1 MLFSKLLNRGHARP
15 GYGTDPFSGV
25 EMPLH
30 EDVPDGLI
38 DVAESKHQK
47 EGRVEIEVGEIHEGK
62 HHEVHKR
69 DLEDGT
75 ESRVARG
82 TVSVI
87 LGPVSHT
94 DDGSAPDS
102 MYSPSTS
109 YSNRPGSPVASTRSK
124 ISLNFTNWSC
134 SREDSSLM

>member
-47 EGRVEIEVGEIHEGK
+47 EGRVEIEVGEIHLPFRGRRGFRF
-62 HHEVHKR
+62 HPR
-69 DLEDGT
+69 DPT
-75 ESRVARG
+75 KNF
-82 TVSVI
+82 VI
-87 LGPVSHT
+87 
-94 DDGSAPDS
+94 
-102 MYSPSTS
+102 Y
-109 YSNRPGSPVASTRSK
+109 
-124 ISLNFTNWSC
+124 
-134 SREDSSLM
+134 EE

>member
-94 DDGSAPDS
+94 DDGSDTVNDQHAGTDPVGF
-102 MYSPSTS
+102 
-109 YSNRPGSPVASTRSK
+109 PGKPQGV
-124 ISLNFTNWSC
+124 
-134 SREDSSLM
+134 

>member
-1 MLFSKLLNRGHARP
+1 MARRFRFYLLFFIWIPAFSKLLNRGHARP

-75 ESRVARG
+75 ESRVARRNG
-82 TVSVI
+82 KCHS
-87 LGPVSHT
+87 GPSFPY
-94 DDGSAPDS
+94 G
-102 MYSPSTS
+102 
-109 YSNRPGSPVASTRSK
+109 
-124 ISLNFTNWSC
+124 
-134 SREDSSLM
+134 

>member
-1 MLFSKLLNRGHARP
+1 
-15 GYGTDPFSGV
+15 
-25 EMPLH
+25 MPLH

-38 DVAESKHQK
+38 NVAESKHQK

-94 DDGSAPDS
+94 DDGSDTVNDQHAGTDPVGFPGKPQGVEERVVDS
-102 MYSPSTS
+102 K
-109 YSNRPGSPVASTRSK
+109 RTRQATPMMP
-124 ISLNFTNWSC
+124 LQ
-134 SREDSSLM
+134 R